1 MSRVCAPQNILFK
14 NILSPTIAAI
24 LFWGFGYSIAYGND
38 CDANTSG
45 GFMGSRCYY
54 VHADGAQSLI
64 YKTADGDG
72 NPIALPTAT
81 GDDYVGVNG
90 GIVDPL
96 GNCTTHPDQAACP
109 NGHGMSGYVGKW
121 YAIWF
126 FQWAFCAT
134 ASTIVSGGADP
145 PLFALVPCTPNFFD
159 AHGCVC
165 FADCVHG
172 RVTAV
177 AERVSFKVY
186 IIITIFLTG
195 FIYP

>member
-1 MSRVCAPQNILFK
+1 MRAPQNILFK

-45 GFMGSRCYY
+45 GFMGSRCYC

-72 NPIALPTAT
+72 NPIALPNAT

-96 GNCTTHPDQAACP
+96 GNCTTYPDQEGCVIGA
-109 NGHGMSGYVGKW
+109 GMSGYVGKW
-121 YAIWF
+121 YASWF

-145 PLFALVPCTPNFFD
+145 PYLPWCLAHPSSS
-159 AHGCVC
+159 HGCVC
-165 FADCVHG
+165 FADCVHA
-172 RVTAV
+172 RATAV